1 MTTNQKTVKIQN
13 VRGLHARA
21 TAEFVKLADTFSGE
35 VYVTNEQGLRVNGK
49 SIMGLLMLGAS
60 MGTTLTIEAEGESSD
75 EILEKLI
82 DLVNNKF
89 GEDA

>member
-1 MTTNQKTVKIQN
+1 
-13 VRGLHARA
+13 
-21 TAEFVKLADTFSGE
+21 
-35 VYVTNEQGLRVNGK
+35 
-49 SIMGLLMLGAS
+49 MGLLMLGAS

>member
-1 MTTNQKTVKIQN
+1 MTVNQKKVKIQN

-21 TAEFVKLADTFSGE
+21 TAEFVKLSDTFSGD

-49 SIMGLLMLGAS
+49 SIMGLLMLGAA
-60 MGTTLTIEAEGESSD
+60 MGTTLTIETDGESSD